1 MVDEDSS
8 LYSGAS
14 YELQQLLLSTNDVV
28 EYLERVAGHAVRTV
42 VPDADLSC
50 GITLQRNDQAL
61 TVASS
66 DPRAVSVDE
75 VQYQIDHG
83 PCLHS
88 MRTGEVVLIDDLAT
102 DEAWVTYRM
111 HGIAAGV
118 RSSLSL
124 PIAADGIRG
133 AMNMYAPKPATF
145 DQDSIDRGRA
155 LAREAAHG
163 VALAVRMAQQAE
175 LSEQLQAA
183 LSSRAVIDQAMGVIM
198 GQNRCSA
205 DAAFNILRAASQH
218 RNTKLRDVAADIVRA
233 VSGDDSVAASDLT
246 EASQDVGD

>member
-1 MVDEDSS
+1 MVDETSS
-8 LYSGAS
+8 LYSNAG

-28 EYLERVAGHAVRTV
+28 EYLERVAGYAVRTV
-42 VPDADLSC
+42 VADADLSC
-50 GITLQRNDQAL
+50 GITLQRHNQPL

-75 VQYQIDHG
+75 VQYQIDRG

-111 HGIAAGV
+111 YGIAAGV

-124 PIAADGIRG
+124 PIAADGIQG
-133 AMNMYAPKPATF
+133 AMNMYAPKPGTF
-145 DQDSIDRGRA
+145 DQDAIDRAQA

-163 VALAVRMAQQAE
+163 VALAMRMAQQAE

-218 RNTKLRDVAADIVRA
+218 RNIKLRDVAADIVRA
-233 VSGDDSVAASDLT
+233 VSGDDSVASGDLAVPSP
-246 EASQDVGD
+246 EADD

>member
-1 MVDEDSS
+1 MIDETGS
-8 LYSGAS
+8 LYSGAG
-14 YELQQLLLSTNDVV
+14 YELQQLLLATNDVV
-28 EYLERVAGHAVRTV
+28 EYLERVAGYAIRTV

-50 GITLQRNDQAL
+50 GITLQRDNQPL

-75 VQYQIDHG
+75 VQYEIDRG

-102 DEAWVTYRM
+102 DEAWVSYRM

-124 PIAADGIRG
+124 PITADGVQG
-133 AMNMYAPKPATF
+133 AMNLYAPDPGTF
-145 DQDSIDRGRA
+145 DQDAIDRAHA

-163 VALAVRMAQQAE
+163 VALAIRMAQQTE

-205 DAAFNILRAASQH
+205 DAAFGILRSASQH
-218 RNTKLRDVAADIVRA
+218 RNIKLRDVAGDIVRA
-233 VSGDDSVAASDLT
+233 VSGDESAAASDLVA
-246 EASQDVGD
+246 ESAKADD